1 MAGGK
6 SRSTAFL
13 VLGGLV
19 LLSAAALFVTNANG
33 WTLYYGDAEAH
44 LNIARRMID
53 SRTPGY
59 DQVGTVWLPLPH
71 WAMIPLVRVDSLWRS
86 GLEAQ
91 LVHAHG
97 ARRGGRLGED
107 RAGEERRGEDR
118 RRQGRAPHSFGLSA
132 VKSEQQGFI
141 TGWNSISS
149 TRVPSGS

>member
-6 SRSTAFL
+6 SRSNALF
-13 VLGGLV
+13 VLAALL

-86 GLEAQ
+86 GLA
-91 LVHAHG
+91 G
-97 ARRGGRLGED
+97 AIPS
-107 RAGEERRGEDR
+107 AI
-118 RRQGRAPHSFGLSA
+118 LS
-132 VKSEQQGFI
+132 VL
-141 TGWNSISS
+141 
-149 TRVPSGS
+149 